1 MEHGAAWVIRN
12 SEGIILVEL
21 KKSFAADYGLQ
32 TEFRACFEALD
43 WCFSQQ
49 LSPSQTSYR
58 FLQTSYRF
66 LGFGSVGIQQGTKRM
81 TRREYFFLKH
91 DMSTQYKL

>member
-12 SEGIILVEL
+12 SEGMILVEL
-21 KKSFAADYGLQ
+21 TKSFAADYALQ

-58 FLQTSYRF
+58 FLIPWFWFSRDTTRDKKNDMEGVF
-66 LGFGSVGIQQGTKRM
+66 LSET
-81 TRREYFFLKH
+81 
-91 DMSTQYKL
+91 